1 MDLYGR
7 PSLVSL
13 QNRTDNYS
21 SSSSQPLNKLE
32 KNKELLRFQFN
43 NSQQDLIRCA
53 INDKIQEFVNGLPS

>member
-1 MDLYGR
+1 MDSYGR